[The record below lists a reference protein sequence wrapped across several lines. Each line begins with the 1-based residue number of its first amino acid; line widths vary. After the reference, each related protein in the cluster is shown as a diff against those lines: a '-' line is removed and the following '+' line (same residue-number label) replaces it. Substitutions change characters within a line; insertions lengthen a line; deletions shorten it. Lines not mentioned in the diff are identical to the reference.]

1 MLTGY
6 EDGSAKSQRLLM
18 LLLGCLFFLLDT
30 RTTAVA
36 VAVADWVPAPLL
48 SIVDDFEA
56 SILVVA
62 AALLT
67 VCCDR
72 RAVVLVE
79 GCWVMERNIMG
90 RRAFSIMAGYKYNS
104 LEKEKKEEEAD
115 AKS

>member
-6 EDGSAKSQRLLM
+6 EDGSAKSQRLLT
-18 LLLGCLFFLLDT
+18 LFLGCLFFLLDT
-30 RTTAVA
+30 RTTA

-104 LEKEKKEEEAD
+104 LEKEEEEAD